1 MTKEEA
7 FQHINGETNI
17 GHSYSGMSWA
27 EVDRRASAYFEAKGI
42 VYSLRQRIAERKK
55 RLGHGSLPTV

>member
-17 GHSYSGMSWA
+17 AYSYSGMSWA
-27 EVDRRASAYFEAKGI
+27 EVDRRASAYFEEKGI

-55 RLGHGSLPTV
+55 RLGHGSLPTM

>member
-7 FQHINGETNI
+7 FEHINGETNI
-17 GHSYSGMSWA
+17 AYSYSGMSWA

-42 VYSLRQRIAERKK
+42 VYALRKRIAERKK

>member
-7 FQHINGETNI
+7 LEHINGETNI
-17 GHSYSGMSWA
+17 AYSNSGMSWS

-42 VYSLRQRIAERKK
+42 IYSLRQRIAERKK
-55 RLGHGSLPTV
+55 RLGYGSLPTV